1 MQNLLIPGLVAFR
14 VVRLYKMYKFHAEIA
29 WQMLSSVETGGCR
42 LFAVRAPM
50 QIWEMAMTADVAEIT
65 IGHETDGDL
74 IVVRPVGKLDT
85 LSAKTFETYL
95 KNLIS
100 KKPATLLIDMEQVDY
115 VTSFGLRSLLI
126 VAKLLAPS
134 GDKLVLFQV
143 NQSVVDVLKI
153 SGFLKI
159 MQVAESRED
168 AKALAG

>member
-1 MQNLLIPGLVAFR
+1 MQN
-14 VVRLYKMYKFHAEIA
+14 
-29 WQMLSSVETGGCR
+29 
-42 LFAVRAPM
+42 
-50 QIWEMAMTADVAEIT
+50 WEMAMTADVEEIT
-65 IGHETDGDL
+65 ISHETDGDL
-74 IVVRPVGKLDT
+74 IIVHPVGKLDT
-85 LSAKTFETYL
+85 LNAKTFETYL
-95 KNLIS
+95 KDLIAVT
-100 KKPATLLIDMEQVDY
+100 PGTLLIDMEQVDY

-143 NQSVVDVLKI
+143 NPSVVDVLKI